1 MFIKNKDQILAIFGK
16 SELRDAFKGIIV
28 VNSEKK
34 GSATSSSYFTE
45 ASESIQLGVI
55 LSATG
60 AGIILLGIIVVA
72 FAYWCLKKSRKQPD
86 DVSLP
91 FYSRELDTIENSST
105 SHQIYNQELNAVENV
120 SINSFGISSF
130 NAIENARFGTPDIS
144 PTKRKSVEKIR
155 KNHPAENII
164 NEKRRPNLN
173 SADT

>member
-72 FAYWCLKKSRKQPD
+72 FAYWCLKKSRMQPD

-105 SHQIYNQELNAVENV
+105 SHQIYNQELNAV
-120 SINSFGISSF
+120 
-130 NAIENARFGTPDIS
+130 
-144 PTKRKSVEKIR
+144 
-155 KNHPAENII
+155 
-164 NEKRRPNLN
+164 
-173 SADT
+173 